1 MAIKGYWKLDGNAND
16 FSGNGNNGTPVN
28 ITFSQANG
36 RLGQGA
42 GFNGTSSYI
51 SLGTINMLPAGT
63 GTISVWTKG
72 PLNSGVNNYIIAK
85 GDDNGNGNG
94 TNAWG
99 LDIIPNSSAGKNL
112 IAFLYGTGAWITIE
126 LAFDLSIWNHI
137 VVVLRSNAT
146 QSIYL
151 NGQLIKSG
159 TSAVKAPYASAGM
172 YIGQTARS
180 APYSYFYQGA
190 SDEIK
195 VDTMEWNVARIK
207 NDYSRIK
214 GFF

>member
-1 MAIKGYWKLDGNAND
+1 MPIKGYWRFNGNSND
-16 FSGNGNNGTPVN
+16 ASGNGNNGTDTA
-28 ITFSQANG
+28 IIYSQANG

-42 GFNGTSSYI
+42 GFNGTSSFI
-51 SLGTINMLPAGT
+51 SLGSINMLPAGT

-72 PLNSGVNNYIIAK
+72 PYKSGDNYIIAK

-94 TNAWG
+94 PNAWG
-99 LDIIPNSSAGKNL
+99 LDIIPNYSAGKNL
-112 IAFLYGTGAWITIE
+112 IAFLFGVGFWMLAEVTFNTSAWH
-126 LAFDLSIWNHI
+126 HI

-146 QSIYL
+146 QSMYL
-151 NGQLIKSG
+151 DGKLVASTN
-159 TSAVKAPYASAGM
+159 SAVKVPYASAGM
-172 YIGQTARS
+172 NIGKTARS

-195 VDTMEWNVARIK
+195 VDTMEWNVARLK